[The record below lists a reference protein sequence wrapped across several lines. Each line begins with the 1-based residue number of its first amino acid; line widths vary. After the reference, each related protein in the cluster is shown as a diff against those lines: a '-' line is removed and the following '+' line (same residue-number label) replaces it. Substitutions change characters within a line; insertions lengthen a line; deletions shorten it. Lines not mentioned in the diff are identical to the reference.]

1 MPQPFTIAVEQAKL
15 DWIRDRIRAHRWH
28 AAPVAPDRAGGG
40 WTFGPDDAWLRELCC
55 HWLDGYDWRAVE
67 ARLNEQPHFTA
78 AVDGLDLHF
87 IHRRSPRDDA
97 TPLILVHG
105 WPGSF
110 FEFCDLID
118 PLADPGAHGAPD
130 APAFHVVVPSL
141 AGYAFSGKPA
151 APIGPRRMADQL
163 ATLMTDELGYDR
175 YVAQG
180 GDWGSVVCGWLG
192 FDHVPA
198 CRAIHLNM
206 FGVRPSVLGPDGKK
220 PIPAPLEGEAE
231 QEWRVHAERWMAAE
245 GGYFHVQATKP
256 ETLSYAMLDSPV
268 GVAAWIGEKFR
279 TWIDGRE
286 TSLDTVIGRDRLLTN
301 IMLYVVT
308 DSFPTA
314 AWTYRGYLDEGS
326 RFFPPGRRV
335 EVPVG
340 VAAFPREL
348 VPFPPRRYVEL
359 GYNVARWSGM
369 DRGGHFA
376 ALEAPD
382 LLLADI
388 RAFAAGLPAG

>member
-15 DWIRDRIRAHRWH
+15 DWIRDRIRAHPWH
-28 AAPVAPDRAGGG
+28 AAPVTPDRAGGG
-40 WTFGPDDAWLRELCC
+40 WTFGPDDAWLRELCGN
-55 HWLDGYDWRAVE
+55 WLDGYDWRAVE
-67 ARLNEQPHFTA
+67 ARLNEQRHFTA

-97 TPLILVHG
+97 LPLILVHG

-110 FEFCDLID
+110 FEFFDLID
-118 PLADPGAHGAPD
+118 PLADPDAHGAPD

-141 AGYAFSGKPA
+141 PGYAFSRKPA
-151 APIGPRRMADQL
+151 APIGPRRMAGYL
-163 ATLMTDELGYDR
+163 ARLMTDELGYDG
-175 YVAQG
+175 YLAQG

-192 FDHVPA
+192 LEHAAA

-220 PIPAPLEGEAE
+220 PIPVPLEGAAE
-231 QEWRVHAERWMAAE
+231 QAWRAGAEKWMAAE

-335 EVPVG
+335 EVPVA

-359 GYNVARWSGM
+359 GYNVTRWTNM

-382 LLLADI
+382 LLLEDI
-388 RAFAAGLPAG
+388 RAFAAGLQAG